1 MKKILA
7 SEIETII
14 KSKMEP
20 AEPAQ
25 TVLRVF
31 QENAGKR
38 FDKRIVDKLKVALKE
53 YFGHDNFQCYQSP
66 GNFYE
71 TIVIRND
78 GKEWRFY
85 VCENA
90 NKKVDPEY
98 LTNQNVCYYEAR
110 EERNAKREMLLK
122 DTEYL
127 QSIADKANAW
137 REAVTALVEVFT
149 EKDEHTVSG
158 RMPDAHAIEE
168 LIGFDSLKGKIQGLT
183 KTT

>member
-20 AEPAQ
+20 AEPAA

-66 GNFYE
+66 GYSYE
-71 TIVIRND
+71 TIVIRNN
-78 GKEWRFY
+78 GQEWRFY
-85 VCENA
+85 VCN
-90 NKKVDPEY
+90 NDSKKVDPEF
-98 LTNQNVCYYEAR
+98 LTKQNACYYEAR
-110 EERNAKREMLLK
+110 EERNTKRELLLK

-127 QSIADKANAW
+127 QIIAEKANAW
-137 REAVTALVEVFT
+137 REAVTALVDVF
-149 EKDEHTVSG
+149 EKDEHTVNG

-168 LIGFDSLKGKIQGLT
+168 LIGFDSFKGKIQN
-183 KTT
+183 

>member
-1 MKKILA
+1 MEKILA
-7 SEIETII
+7 SDIAALI

-31 QENAGKR
+31 TENAGKR
-38 FDKRIVDKLKVALKE
+38 FDKRIIDKLKVALKE
-53 YFGHDNFQCYQSP
+53 LFGHDRFQCYQSP
-66 GNFYE
+66 GHFHE

-78 GKEWRFY
+78 GKEWHFY

-98 LTNQNVCYYEAR
+98 LTTKTACYYGAR
-110 EERNAKREMLLK
+110 EERNAKRELLLQ

-127 QSIADKANAW
+127 QKLTDKANAW
-137 REAVTALVEVFT
+137 REAVTALVAVFA
-149 EKDEHTVSG
+149 EKAEYAVG
-158 RMPDAHAIEE
+158 RLPDAYAIEA
-168 LIGFDSLKGKIQGLT
+168 LIGFDSFKGKIQT
-183 KTT
+183 